1 MRNWRRGEYDRN
13 TLYKTLKKLK
23 EEEILKRLLT
33 QKHTHTFNIKSHA
46 INFLRENT
54 ADTKDNGAGKVL
66 FTNPTK
72 QDSGWGALRQTTNL
86 SLDSSR
92 TTSSSPGSNHLL

>member
-1 MRNWRRGEYDRN
+1 MWKTKKTRVGWVGYGSGSVRNWRRDGYDQN

-23 EEEILKRLLT
+23 EKEILKRLLT
-33 QKHTHTFNIKSHA
+33 QKHTHTFIIKSHA
-46 INFLRENT
+46 INFLRENM

-72 QDSGWGALRQTTNL
+72 QTLGGGHSG
-86 SLDSSR
+86 
-92 TTSSSPGSNHLL
+92 